1 MNPFKSLFFLFIVF
15 LGIETNAQ
23 KAITVAFYNL
33 ENLFDTAND
42 PNTFDDDYTP
52 KGRHHW
58 TSTLLTQKIDNLA
71 KVIVEIGKKETHQ
84 APFILGVA
92 EVENRVVLDKLIAH
106 PLLKP
111 FQYEIIHF
119 DSPDARGIDVSLLYR
134 PALFTLENAKKYT
147 LKLVDPSTQNRR
159 TTRDQLLVSGFVGS
173 EELTVF
179 VNHWPSRRG
188 GQKRSEAG
196 RIKAATLQQRIVDSV
211 QRVSPKGKII
221 ILGDFNDNPTN
232 RSLKILTQK
241 NDFRPLFQPLFNP
254 MEKLFKNGIGSLA
267 YRDRW
272 FLFDQILISKNFKS
286 KKGLRFVKAAVFNR
300 PYLKTPEGKYKGYPF
315 RNQIK
320 GTQLLGYSDHFPVYI
335 ILAAK

>member
-1 MNPFKSLFFLFIVF
+1 MNSFKNLLFLFFVF
-15 LGIETNAQ
+15 FGIQASAQ
-23 KAITVAFYNL
+23 KTVTIAFYNL
-33 ENLFDTAND
+33 ENLFDTEND

-71 KVIVEIGKKETHQ
+71 KVIVEIGKKETRQ
-84 APFILGVA
+84 APSILGVA
-92 EVENRVVLDKLIAH
+92 EVENRVVLEKLIAH

-111 FQYEIIHF
+111 FQYKIIHF

-134 PALFTLENAKKYT
+134 PALFTLEAAKKYT
-147 LKLVDPSTQNRR
+147 LKLVDPSTQNKR
-159 TTRDQLLVSGFVGS
+159 TTRDQLLVSGFIGS
-173 EELTVF
+173 EEVAVF

-211 QRVSPKGKII
+211 QRVCPDGKII
-221 ILGDFNDNPTN
+221 IVGDFNDNPTN
-232 RSLKILTQK
+232 KSLKLLTK
-241 NDFRPLFQPLFNP
+241 KSDYRPLFQPLFNP

-272 FLFDQILISKNFKS
+272 FLFDQILISKNFKTD
-286 KKGLRFVKAAVFNR
+286 KGLRIVKAAVFNP
-300 PYLKTPEGKYKGYPF
+300 PYLKNPEGKYKGYPF

-320 GTQLLGYSDHFPVYI
+320 GNQLFGYSDHFPVYI
-335 ILAAK
+335 ILAKK